1 MICPN
6 CGHKEDYDFYICPK
20 CQYDIDVE
28 INGDDPDFDDELASV
43 LDEQTNYQIDANELM
58 FEEDTSV
65 NKHDN
70 NVIEELVDDLI
81 EENKSQL
88 DTNQIFDL
96 NKRPENLIG
105 RDDEIAK
112 LLGFYKKIRE
122 TNTVSSLTVVSESGL
137 GKTDLLSL
145 FLRNIKSNDNSILII
160 ESAGLGNTKNED
172 YSIFKSII
180 KKLTQILDSD
190 ITDIK
195 KQKLKTFL
203 KQVTPFHLYHELK
216 VVFSRL
222 LDIKTEKDIEEM
234 DIMSYDRLLKRSFRQ
249 IFNYYTSQK
258 IFIIL
263 AIKDFHNI
271 DIRSI
276 EMIDYF
282 MSLPNYKYL
291 LFLLSSEL
299 EDRVQRFLKGEQ
311 SKRFFLKL
319 LPLTLEDSI
328 KLVKHILKDI
338 KNLDYETIELIVA
351 NTKGT
356 PLYIKESI
364 AYLVNSGAIIYK
376 NEKYTG
382 INKLVLKRIQIP
394 MTFEET
400 IRAKINRLSK
410 FDYSILQLA
419 SISGEIF
426 KYSYIK
432 LLINVDKMVVK
443 EENKLKLWNTKNIEN
458 KLEKAFENLIKEDVL
473 KKQKN
478 ILNDQEYLFSS
489 ITEQQLIY
497 STISPRLK
505 KIYHGYLAQYLESK
519 LDKKMEKNLEQ
530 LSLQYKLAS
539 NTYQASKYY
548 FVAAKKAEERYANR
562 RAIKY
567 NLEALNLLSAE
578 NVLNR
583 LEVLHNLGSLF
594 TLIGKTEDAIATFE
608 EMVTASQI
616 ILNNNKLGAAY
627 NKIGRIYREIGS
639 HKKSSHFLTLAYNS
653 FRIAKD
659 RRGIASTLDD
669 LGRLY
674 WQQGKFEESL
684 KNYMKSL
691 DIRKK
696 LNTPKSIALS
706 LNNIGL
712 LYYSQGFVD
721 EAEEYLFEAY
731 KLRKQIKDKQGEI
744 SSLNNLA
751 TLTYNKGDDIEAK
764 ALYLKSLTIAEE
776 VGDIKYQATC
786 MNNLGE
792 LFIESNKYSKAN
804 DYLKNALEI
813 ALESSNKRILGYIYL
828 NLGELNLKKHKI
840 PNAKKYLERAFELSE
855 ESGDK
860 QVAGRVYCLFGN
872 IESATLFNDSGD
884 DGVAPAEDYYLR
896 SLDLLRKVSEP
907 LMAAT
912 NISYAEYLL
921 SKGKRGKAKKLLNQA
936 ENIYQNYNM
945 QLKLSKIRRLKK
957 DIL

>member
-20 CQYDIDVE
+20 CQYDIDVD
-28 INGDDPDFDDELASV
+28 INKDDPDFDDELASV

-58 FEEDTSV
+58 FEEDTSIRY
-65 NKHDN
+65 DN

-88 DTNQIFDL
+88 EVNQVFNLHINEKD
-96 NKRPENLIG
+96 LIG
-105 RDDEIAK
+105 RDDELNK
-112 LLGFYKKIRE
+112 LLLYFKKIRE
-122 TNTVSSLTVVSESGL
+122 NNSVASLTVVSEHGL
-137 GKTDLLSL
+137 GKTDLISL
-145 FLRNIKSNDNSILII
+145 FLRKIKSSDSTIMII
-160 ESAGLGNTKNED
+160 EATGLGNTKNED
-172 YSIFKSII
+172 YSIFKSIL
-180 KKLTQILDSD
+180 KKLTQISDSD
-190 ITDIK
+190 ISDIK
-195 KQKLKTFL
+195 KQKLKVFL
-203 KQVTPFHLYHELK
+203 KESTPFHLYHELK

-222 LDIKTEKDIEEM
+222 LEMKTEKDIEEM

-249 IFNYYTSQK
+249 IFNYYTSQN
-258 IFIIL
+258 IFLIL

-282 MSLPNYKYL
+282 MSLPNYKNL
-291 LFLLSSEL
+291 LFLLTSEL
-299 EDRVQRFLKGEQ
+299 EDKVQRFLKGEH

-319 LPLTLEDSI
+319 LPLTQEDSV

-338 KNLDYETIELIVA
+338 KNLELETIELIVA

-356 PLYIKESI
+356 PLHIKESI
-364 AYLVNSGAIIYK
+364 SYLVNSGAIIQK
-376 NEKYTG
+376 NGKYTG

-400 IRAKINRLSK
+400 IRAKIDRLSK

-432 LLINVDKMVVK
+432 LLINIDNLVVK
-443 EENKLKLWNTKNIEN
+443 EENKIKLWNTKNLEN
-458 KLEKAFENLIKEDVL
+458 KLSKTFENLIKEDVL
-473 KKQKN
+473 KKQKGT
-478 ILNDQEYLFSS
+478 LNDQEYLFSN
-489 ITEQQLIY
+489 TVEQKLIY
-497 STISPRLK
+497 STIPPRLK

-567 NLEALNLLSAE
+567 NLEALNLLPAE

-583 LEVLHNLGSLF
+583 LEVLHNLGSLY
-594 TLIGKTEDAIATFE
+594 TLIGKTEDSIVTFE
-608 EMVTASQI
+608 EMVQLSQI

-627 NKIGRIYREIGS
+627 NKIGRIYRDIGS
-639 HKKSSHFLTLAYNS
+639 HKKSSNYLTLAYNS

-696 LNTPKSIALS
+696 LNMPKSIALS

-731 KLRKQIKDKQGEI
+731 KLRKQIKDKQGEM

-751 TLTYNKGDDIEAK
+751 ILTDNKGDDIEAR
-764 ALYLKSLTIAEE
+764 ALWLKSLTIAEE
-776 VGDIKYQATC
+776 IGDIKYQATC
-786 MNNLGE
+786 MNNLGG
-792 LFIESNKYSKAN
+792 LFIESNKYNKAQ

-828 NLGELNLKKHKI
+828 NLGELNLKQHKTS
-840 PNAKKYLERAFELSE
+840 NAKKYLERAFELSE

-860 QVAGRVYCLFGN
+860 QVAGRVYCLFGD
-872 IESATLFNDSGD
+872 IESATLFNDNGG

-921 SKGKRGKAKKLLNQA
+921 SKGKKGKAKKLLNQA

>member
-6 CGHKEDYDFYICPK
+6 CGHKEDYDFYICPQ
-20 CQYDIDVE
+20 CQYDIDVDV
-28 INGDDPDFDDELASV
+28 NGVDPDFDDELASV
-43 LDEQTNYQIDANELM
+43 LDEQTSYQIDANELM
-58 FEEDTSV
+58 FEEDT
-65 NKHDN
+65 NIRYDN
-70 NVIEELVDDLI
+70 NVIEELVDTLI
-81 EENKSQL
+81 EENKNQL

-96 NKRPENLIG
+96 NIKESGIIG
-105 RDDEIAK
+105 RDDELRK
-112 LLGFYKKIRE
+112 LLNYYQQIRE
-122 TNTVSSLTVVSESGL
+122 SNTVSSLTLVSESGL
-137 GKTDLLSL
+137 GKTDLTSL
-145 FLRNIKSNDNSILII
+145 FLRKLKTADKSIMIVESMGEVNSQ
-160 ESAGLGNTKNED
+160 NED
-172 YSIFKSII
+172 YSIFKSIL
-180 KKLTQILDSD
+180 KKLTQISEADL
-190 ITDIK
+190 IDIK
-195 KQKLKTFL
+195 KQKLKMFL
-203 KQVTPFHLYHELK
+203 KEATPFHLYHELK

-222 LDIKTEKDIEEM
+222 LDMKTEKDIEEM

-249 IFNYYTSQK
+249 IFNHYTSQN

-282 MSLPNYKYL
+282 MSLPNYRNL
-291 LFLLSSEL
+291 LFLLTSEL
-299 EDRVQRFLKGEQ
+299 EDKIQRFLKGEQ
-311 SKRFFLKL
+311 SKRFFIKL
-319 LPLTLEDSI
+319 LPLTQEDSI
-328 KLVKHILKDI
+328 NLVRYLLKDI
-338 KNLDYETIELIVA
+338 NNLDSETIELIVG

-356 PLYIKESI
+356 PLHIKESI
-364 AYLVNSGAIIYK
+364 NYLVNSDAIIFK
-376 NEKYTG
+376 DGKYTG
-382 INKLVLKRIQIP
+382 VNKLVLKRTQIP

-400 IRAKINRLSK
+400 IRAKIDRLSK

-426 KYSYIK
+426 KTSHIK
-432 LLINVDKMVVK
+432 LLLNIDIMVIR
-443 EENKLKLWNTKNIEN
+443 EENKIKLWSSKNIDK
-458 KLEKAFENLIKEDVL
+458 KLEESFENLINEKVI
-473 KKQKN
+473 KRQNN
-478 ILNDQEYLFSS
+478 ISSDQEYLFSN
-489 ITEQQLIY
+489 ITEQKLMY
-497 STISPRLK
+497 STIAPRLK
-505 KIYHGYLAQYLESK
+505 KIYHNYLAQYLESK
-519 LDKKMEKNLEQ
+519 LDKKMERNLEQ

-548 FVAAKKAEERYANR
+548 FIAAKKAEERYANK

-567 NLEALNLLSAE
+567 NLEALNLLSEE

-583 LEVLHNLGSLF
+583 LEVLHNLGSLY
-594 TLIGKTEDAIATFE
+594 TLIGKTEDAISTFE
-608 EMVTASQI
+608 KMVSLSQI
-616 ILNNNKLGAAY
+616 IINNNKLGAAY
-627 NKIGRIYREIGS
+627 NKIGRIYRDIGS
-639 HKKSSHFLTLAYNS
+639 HKKSSQYLNLAYDS

-669 LGRLY
+669 MGRLF

-696 LNTPKSIALS
+696 LNMPKSIALS

-731 KLRKQIKDKQGEI
+731 KLRKEIKDKQGEM

-764 ALYLKSLTIAEE
+764 ALWLKSLTIAEE
-776 VGDIKYQATC
+776 VGDIKYQSTC

-792 LFIESNKYSKAN
+792 LFIESSKYSKAN

-828 NLGELNLKKHKI
+828 NLGELNLKQSKI
-840 PNAKKYLERAFELSE
+840 ANAKKYLERAIELSE

-860 QVAGRVYCLFGN
+860 QVTGRVYCLLGN
-872 IESATLFNDSGD
+872 IESATLFNDSGE

-896 SLDLLRKVSEP
+896 SLDLLRKISEP

-936 ENIYQNYNM
+936 ESIYQNYNM